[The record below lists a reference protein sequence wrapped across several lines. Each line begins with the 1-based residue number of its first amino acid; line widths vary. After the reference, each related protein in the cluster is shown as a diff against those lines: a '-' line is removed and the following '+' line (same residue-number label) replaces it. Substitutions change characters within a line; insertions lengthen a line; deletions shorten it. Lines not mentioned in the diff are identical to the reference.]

1 MKNLVLAI
9 FLALS
14 LAACDSPAPADGGT
28 DAGGTDAGGMDGGA
42 GMDAGPLDDAG
53 STDGGGPSDGGGSDA
68 GGDIDGRPVSPM
80 FGAIV
85 FNEVL
90 TDGTAEGD
98 PNGDGDANPVEDQF
112 VELVS
117 TGGSVDMS
125 GFTLVEQDLP
135 DLPRH
140 TFAGGF
146 VLSAGHAVVVFGGG
160 DAPDATATT
169 TFFVANA
176 ADPGLPFGLHLSTP
190 ADTMWLLDAGGAV
203 VARFCVGGDGE
214 CALDAASDESLTRD
228 PDVTGA
234 FVPHREATGS
244 GGEAFS
250 VGTRVDGSA
259 F

>member
-1 MKNLVLAI
+1 
-9 FLALS
+9 
-14 LAACDSPAPADGGT
+14 
-28 DAGGTDAGGMDGGA
+28 
-42 GMDAGPLDDAG
+42 MDAGPPDGGPGDAG
-53 STDGGGPSDGGGSDA
+53 PSDGGPSDGGGDA
-68 GGDIDGRPVSPM
+68 GGVIDGRPLSPL

-117 TGGSVDMS
+117 TGGSVDMG

-146 VLSAGHAVVVFGGG
+146 VLDPGHAVVVFGGG
-160 DAPDATATT
+160 DAPDATAST

-190 ADTMWLLDAGGAV
+190 ADTVWLLDVDGAV

-214 CALDAASDESLTRD
+214 CAIDAATDESLTRD

-234 FVPHREATGS
+234 FVPHRDATGS